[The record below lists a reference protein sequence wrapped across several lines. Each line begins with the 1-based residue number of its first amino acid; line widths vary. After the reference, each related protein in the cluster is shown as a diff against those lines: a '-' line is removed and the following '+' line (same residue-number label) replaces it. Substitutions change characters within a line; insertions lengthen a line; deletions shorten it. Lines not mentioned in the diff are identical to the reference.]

1 MEIPRYIAAVRYLDR
16 YSPDGFLRAGGMA
29 AIEQEAADQ
38 AIRDE
43 REAWLPI
50 LERWLKEA
58 VTNNEH
64 PLMCAILESQI
75 RRLRRLLHL
84 PPARTDTGA
93 GAALSPAPEADRSSR
108 GYGALMSEEQPAITP
123 SSSAACLPISA

>member
-1 MEIPRYIAAVRYLDR
+1 MEIPRYITAVRYLDR

-58 VTNNEH
+58 MTNNEH

-84 PPARTDTGA
+84 PPYRGTAAIERRRELTRERVRRYRQRRKLTD
-93 GAALSPAPEADRSSR
+93 PAEAM
-108 GYGALMSEEQPAITP
+108 AP
-123 SSSAACLPISA
+123 